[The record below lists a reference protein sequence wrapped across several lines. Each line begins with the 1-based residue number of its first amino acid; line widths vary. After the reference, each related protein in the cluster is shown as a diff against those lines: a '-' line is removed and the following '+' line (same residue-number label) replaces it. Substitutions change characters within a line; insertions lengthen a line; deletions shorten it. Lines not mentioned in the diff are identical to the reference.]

1 MGLKHGTAPPTLS
14 LHSASS
20 SPCGLLPSTQSQTL
34 DTYYYY
40 MHCNRWYNKK
50 LSFVEKDLVELNS
63 LVATFLLLLSNKLSD
78 FGWPTIEI
86 TVCACEHDIKGEIA
100 FDE

>member
-1 MGLKHGTAPPTLS
+1 M
-14 LHSASS
+14 
-20 SPCGLLPSTQSQTL
+20 
-34 DTYYYY
+34 
-40 MHCNRWYNKK
+40 
-50 LSFVEKDLVELNS
+50 ELNS

-86 TVCACEHDIKGEIA
+86 TVSACEHDIKGEIA